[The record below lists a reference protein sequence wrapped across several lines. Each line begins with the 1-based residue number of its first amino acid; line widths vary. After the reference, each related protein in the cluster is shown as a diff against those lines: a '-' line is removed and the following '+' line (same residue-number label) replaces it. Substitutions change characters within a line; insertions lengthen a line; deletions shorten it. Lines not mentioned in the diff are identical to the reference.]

1 MKKSIPAP
9 VQFLKDCLSGR
20 PISREALKERMV
32 KEKYAIGTI
41 NTQLFQ
47 LRHWPG
53 CVVTEAGFA
62 KNPDYEEP
70 QKEKKTTKT
79 VKVPSKR
86 KEKRAAKPKTFHPV
100 PKPNAETI
108 A

>member
-1 MKKSIPAP
+1 
-9 VQFLKDCLSGR
+9 
-20 PISREALKERMV
+20 
-32 KEKYAIGTI
+32 
-41 NTQLFQ
+41 
-47 LRHWPG
+47 
-53 CVVTEAGFA
+53 VTEAGFE